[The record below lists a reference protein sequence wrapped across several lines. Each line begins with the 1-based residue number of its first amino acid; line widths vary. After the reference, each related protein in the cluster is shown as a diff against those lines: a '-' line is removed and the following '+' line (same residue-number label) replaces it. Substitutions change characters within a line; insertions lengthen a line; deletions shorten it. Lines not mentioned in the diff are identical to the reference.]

1 MVTSYNL
8 ENGLPV
14 FQALSSEIRVK
25 ALTLISQQNG
35 ISPKQIAAL
44 LQIPV
49 STLTPHLHILCDC
62 GLICMTNC
70 KSSHGGQKQ
79 CQLLNT
85 PDQLM
90 ISLKSSVPGH
100 SMYKTEI
107 PIGSYGR
114 FEINPTCGLATPT
127 SFIGQ
132 LDEPRYFAHPN
143 RLQAEILWFTSGYL
157 EYILPN
163 FIPRGSTIC
172 ELTISMELSSE
183 APRFN
188 DNWPSDITLWFTSGY
203 LEYILP
209 NFIPRGSTICELT
222 ISMELSS
229 EAPRFNDNWPSDI
242 TFSLNDTL
250 LGTWTSPGD
259 YGDRPGHL
267 NPNWWYP
274 FLNQYG
280 LLKRLTINQQGTFLD
295 DELLSE
301 VTTEQLSLT
310 DQSVLFFRIAV
321 PENARHVGGCTL
333 FGRSFGD
340 YRQNIQI
347 EISYEKQ
354 V

>member
-172 ELTISMELSSE
+172 
-183 APRFN
+183 
-188 DNWPSDITLWFTSGY
+188 
-203 LEYILP
+203 
-209 NFIPRGSTICELT
+209 
-222 ISMELSS
+222 
-229 EAPRFNDNWPSDI
+229 
-242 TFSLNDTL
+242 
-250 LGTWTSPGD
+250 
-259 YGDRPGHL
+259 
-267 NPNWWYP
+267 
-274 FLNQYG
+274 
-280 LLKRLTINQQGTFLD
+280 
-295 DELLSE
+295 
-301 VTTEQLSLT
+301 
-310 DQSVLFFRIAV
+310 
-321 PENARHVGGCTL
+321 
-333 FGRSFGD
+333 
-340 YRQNIQI
+340 
-347 EISYEKQ
+347 
-354 V
+354 

>member
-44 LQIPV
+44 LQIPL

-62 GLICMTNC
+62 GLISMTNRED
-70 KSSHGGQKQ
+70 SHSVQKQ
-79 CQLLNT
+79 CRLLNT

-90 ISLKSSVPGH
+90 ISLNASIPAH

-107 PIGSYGR
+107 SIGSYGS
-114 FEINPTCGLATPT
+114 FKVTPTCGLATPT
-127 SFIGQ
+127 SFIGR

-143 RLQAEILWFTSGYL
+143 RLQAEIIWFASGYL
-157 EYILPN
+157 EYVLPN
-163 FIPRGSTIC
+163 FIPLGSTIC
-172 ELTISMELSSE
+172 ELSISME
-183 APRFN
+183 
-188 DNWPSDITLWFTSGY
+188 I
-203 LEYILP
+203 
-209 NFIPRGSTICELT
+209 
-222 ISMELSS
+222 SS

-242 TFSLNDTL
+242 TFSLNGTT

-280 LLKRLTINQQGTFLD
+280 LLKHLTINRHGTFLD
-295 DELLSE
+295 GEPLSS
-301 VTTEQLSLT
+301 VSTEQLALT

-321 PENARHVGGCTL
+321 PENAANVGGCTL

-347 EISYEKQ
+347 EISYENQ
-354 V
+354 I

>member
-62 GLICMTNC
+62 GLICMTNG

-79 CQLLNT
+79 CHLLNT

-90 ISLKSSVPGH
+90 ISLKSSVLGH

-143 RLQAEILWFTSGYL
+143 RLQTEILWFTSGYL
-157 EYILPN
+157 EYV
-163 FIPRGSTIC
+163 
-172 ELTISMELSSE
+172 
-183 APRFN
+183 
-188 DNWPSDITLWFTSGY
+188 
-203 LEYILP
+203 LP

-295 DELLSE
+295 DEPLSE

>member
-1 MVTSYNL
+1 MVTSFNL

-70 KSSHGGQKQ
+70 KNSHGGQKQ
-79 CQLLNT
+79 CHLLNT

-107 PIGSYGR
+107 SIGSYGR
-114 FEINPTCGLATPT
+114 FKINPTCGLATPT

-157 EYILPN
+157 EYV
-163 FIPRGSTIC
+163 
-172 ELTISMELSSE
+172 
-183 APRFN
+183 
-188 DNWPSDITLWFTSGY
+188 
-203 LEYILP
+203 LP

-259 YGDRPGHL
+259 YGNRPGHL

>member
-183 APRFN
+183 
-188 DNWPSDITLWFTSGY
+188 T
-203 LEYILP
+203 
-209 NFIPRGSTICELT
+209 
-222 ISMELSS
+222 
-229 EAPRFNDNWPSDI
+229 PRFNDNWPSDI